1 MKKPSPHDDTPERL
15 HTMQM
20 AFAGHLRN
28 PEAVPAPTDVEDRRM
43 EVYRGLFF
51 RNIRSFIAGSYPV
64 LRSLYDD
71 DDWDQLIRDFY
82 NEHRCQT
89 PMFPELSR
97 EFLRYLQESRQQH
110 EDEYSFMLE
119 LAHYEWV
126 EHALKIEVTEIDS
139 VEADPE
145 GNLLDESPVLS
156 PLAWPLSYNYPVQ
169 LICKDF
175 IPTETPEEP
184 THLLVYRRRDDRVRF
199 MKINAVSRLLL
210 DQLLASPGS
219 SEHPSGRSMLR
230 TVAKAIGRQDPN
242 DLNAVGEQLM
252 ASWMEKDIILGTRK
266 NRTGND

>member
-28 PEAVPAPTDVEDRRM
+28 PEAVPPPTDVEDRRM
-43 EVYRGLFF
+43 EIYRGLFF
-51 RNIRSFIAGSYPV
+51 RNIRSFIANSYPV

-71 DDWDQLIRDFY
+71 DDWDRLIRDFY
-82 NEHRCQT
+82 NDHRCQT

-97 EFLRYLQESRQQH
+97 EFLRYLQENRPKQ
-110 EDEYSFMLE
+110 EDDFPFMLE

-139 VEADPE
+139 VEADPD

-156 PLAWPLSYNYPVQ
+156 PLAWPLSYNFPVHRICRE
-169 LICKDF
+169 LI
-175 IPTETPEEP
+175 PREPAREP

-199 MKINAVSRLLL
+199 MHINAVSRLLL
-210 DQLLASPGS
+210 DHLQNSLGSPA
-219 SEHPSGRSMLR
+219 HPSGREMLR
-230 TVAKAIGRQDPN
+230 AVAGAIGRSDP
-242 DLNAVGEQLM
+242 DGLNTVGEQLM
-252 ASWMEKDIILGTRK
+252 AGWMEKDIILGTRPVAS
-266 NRTGND
+266 